1 MPCIIGK
8 TILKSKCILFYMTNV
23 IPHPPLLPVTQLTQK
38 SKQLKEF
45 YFTFAIVQH
54 TCTCTKNTILK
65 LKSKKSIDNQL

>member
-1 MPCIIGK
+1 
-8 TILKSKCILFYMTNV
+8 MTNV
-23 IPHPPLLPVTQLTQK
+23 IPRPPLLPVTRLTQK

-54 TCTCTKNTILK
+54 TCTKNTILK

>member
-1 MPCIIGK
+1 
-8 TILKSKCILFYMTNV
+8 MTNV
-23 IPHPPLLPVTQLTQK
+23 IHRPPLLPVTQFQTQK

-54 TCTCTKNTILK
+54 TCTKNTILK